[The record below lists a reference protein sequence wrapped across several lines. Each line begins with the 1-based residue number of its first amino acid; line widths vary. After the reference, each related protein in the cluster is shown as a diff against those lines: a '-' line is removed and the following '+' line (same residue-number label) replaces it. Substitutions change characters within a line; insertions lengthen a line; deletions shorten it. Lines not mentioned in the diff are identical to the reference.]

1 MHIDY
6 NILIA
11 YGGVVRKM
19 EKGDFVYH
27 EGAMPYFF
35 YQVVEGSVKV
45 FSSNA
50 EGKELIQGVFT
61 AGKSF
66 GEPPLLLDKPYPTTA
81 QAQTPCVI
89 VKMSRDNM
97 LHLFKDYPEL
107 PQKLMMSF
115 AERIYQKSM
124 AAQIWIS
131 HSPEEKISLFLKNFK
146 TQHANNSK
154 GPVPYTRQQIADFT
168 GLRVETVIRT
178 LSRMNQDGKVKII
191 DHKLFY

>member
-19 EKGDFVYH
+19 DKGDFIFH
-27 EGAMPYFF
+27 EGATPYFF
-35 YQVVEGSVKV
+35 YQVLEGTVKV

-50 EGKELIQGVFT
+50 EGKELIQWLFN
-61 AGKSF
+61 AGQSF
-66 GEPPLLLDKPYPTTA
+66 GEPPILLGKPYPSTA
-81 QAQTPCVI
+81 QAQTNCVI
-89 VKMSRDNM
+89 VKISRDNM
-97 LHLFKDYPEL
+97 FHLFKDYPEHS
-107 PQKLMMSF
+107 QKLLMCF

-131 HSPEEKISLFLKNFK
+131 HSPEEKISLFLKNWRAE
-146 TQHANNSK
+146 HAVITK
-154 GPVPYTRQQIADFT
+154 EPIPYTRQQIADFT

-178 LSRMNQDGKVKII
+178 LCKMNQDGKVKII